1 MTNSKFQSQ
10 ITIKD
15 LFEVRD
21 VICYVK
27 PEILNEGF
35 SLTFN
40 SKKETALYLVVLDG
54 KITRCFIT
62 LWNIRSLDEINFQK
76 PIYYKIGDDL
86 EKLINFLESADD
98 LLEVHWL
105 KNKIKLV
112 SLPLDVGGLPNLME
126 IVKMEKVE

>member
-27 PEILNEGF
+27 PEILNKGF

-86 EKLINFLESADD
+86 EKVINFLESADD

-112 SLPLDVGGLPNLME
+112 SLPLDAGGLPNLME
-126 IVKMEKVE
+126 IVKMEKD